1 MIPKTLRRIAPTVLS
16 ALVMGLVAGCGDAAK
31 HKVIPVEGTLAFA
44 DGRKLPAGTR
54 LLFNPG
60 DGSAGA
66 ATAVTAED
74 GTFKAVRSG
83 GRTGVEV
90 GKYTVLL
97 AAPEGDNGTFF
108 RMLPKD
114 YYDGGVFAVDV
125 REGMPP
131 VELKVFVRRR

>member
-1 MIPKTLRRIAPTVLS
+1 MRPSRRRKGNEESYMKREHVCRTAGAALSVLTF
-16 ALVMGLVAGCGDAAK
+16 ALVAGCGDGAK
-31 HKVIPVEGTLAFA
+31 NKVVPVEGTLAFA

-74 GTFKAVRSG
+74 GTFKAIRSG
-83 GRTGVEV
+83 GRAGVEV

-97 AAPEGDNGTFF
+97 AAPDGDNG
-108 RMLPKD
+108 
-114 YYDGGVFAVDV
+114 G
-125 REGMPP
+125 
-131 VELKVFVRRR
+131 